1 MNKQQ
6 AYITFEQHFI
16 PSREEIWSR
25 WPRKCLGEGFTLDVP
40 RSERALELGDLDDDL
55 IVAVLHLLVCAV
67 MIVAGSIDLSMD
79 VFNDVVGTL
88 EDVIGDSTC
97 NSQSIEAEQS

>member
-1 MNKQQ
+1 
-6 AYITFEQHFI
+6 
-16 PSREEIWSR
+16 
-25 WPRKCLGEGFTLDVP
+25 
-40 RSERALELGDLDDDL
+40 
-55 IVAVLHLLVCAV
+55 

-88 EDVIGDSTC
+88 EDVTGDSTY